1 MGAHLSSKLRRSLIA
16 TFVVAALVFGAFLVG
31 EHTHSSSAP
40 QEQHS
45 SFVKL
50 AARRR
55 ADTTKLTDACTSMV
69 PNASL
74 NLQAARIV
82 SRHGA
87 DLALLFATHTRY
99 SLCLK
104 DSTGNSTSRP
114 IEITQR
120 PNPVYELESVGDL
133 NITKGLALYAT
144 IEWFVVRV
152 SSLIT
157 TLKVVTIGRSEVT
170 SIHHGFALVHESE
183 RVDPGVKG
191 FSYGVVVGFNAG
203 GGFVGSA
210 SLK

>member
-1 MGAHLSSKLRRSLIA
+1 MEPIWLCCLPLI
-16 TFVVAALVFGAFLVG
+16 
-31 EHTHSSSAP
+31 
-40 QEQHS
+40 
-45 SFVKL
+45 
-50 AARRR
+50 R
-55 ADTTKLTDACTSMV
+55 
-69 PNASL
+69 
-74 NLQAARIV
+74 
-82 SRHGA
+82 
-87 DLALLFATHTRY
+87 ATH
-99 SLCLK
+99 CALK
-104 DSTGNSTSRP
+104 IQRA
-114 IEITQR
+114 TQ
-120 PNPVYELESVGDL
+120 PAVQLKLL
-133 NITKGLALYAT
+133 NGQITKGLALYAT

>member
-1 MGAHLSSKLRRSLIA
+1 MSSKLRRSLIA
-16 TFVVAALVFGAFLVG
+16 TLIVAALVFGAFLVG
-31 EHTHSSSAP
+31 NHTHSSSAL

-50 AARRR
+50 AAQSR
-55 ADTTKLTDACTSMV
+55 ADTTKLTDACTRMA

-74 NLQAARIV
+74 NLKAPTIE
-82 SRHGA
+82 SRHGT
-87 DLALLFATHTRY
+87 DLALLFVTRTHY

-104 DSTGNSTSRP
+104 GSAGNSVSHP

-133 NITKGLALYAT
+133 NKVKGLALYAT
-144 IEWFVVRV
+144 NEWFVVRV

-157 TLKVVTIGRSEVT
+157 TLKVVTIGRSDVT
-170 SIHHGFALVHESE
+170 SIHDGFALVHESE

-203 GGFVGSA
+203 GGFVSSA